1 MSAHKAKSL
10 MLTVTQKFRRNTR
23 IELSIPSN
31 IIQATLL
38 ISNDAGSVVRNMPIA
53 QRGTI
58 SVNGSTRTPGVY
70 FYTLLLDGNHVEVKK
85 MILLK

>member
-1 MSAHKAKSL
+1 

-53 QRGTI
+53 ERGNISI
-58 SVNGSTRTPGVY
+58 SVNGSTLTPGVY